1 MKPHAR
7 VMRRYWPTV
16 AMLVGMTTLQV
27 SVAGFSLYLLSG
39 VRAYVTGES
48 LYSKGQKDAQ
58 ILLLDY
64 AEFHRE
70 ADYQA
75 LQRALAVPI
84 ADRIAREEL
93 QKPEPDLEIA
103 RQGFIGGGNHPDDIT
118 ALIRL
123 FRWFSRTPLMSEAIV
138 TWTEGDGIIEQMR
151 SLAESAHERVL
162 AGDADSDAL
171 RQTRARAPELNQQ
184 LTLLE
189 SKFSA
194 QLGETSRLTQRL
206 LLALN
211 GLLALILTL
220 AGLAF
225 VRKTALV
232 QAQTEAE
239 VVRRQESLQSLLDSA
254 AEGLYGVDLAGRC
267 TFANRAALKM
277 LGYEREADLLG
288 RPIHALIVATRDEA
302 AAPQPNGAHSDA
314 EAYRRRDGSEFP
326 VERWSHPVMHDG
338 AVNGLVTTFFDISER
353 IRLRTAVRRG
363 EIRMERLVDSV
374 TDGVITFADDGR
386 VVLFNSAA
394 ERLFQTAAASALGSA
409 VHRFFAGELPRV
421 AELADHQIATIHEL
435 TGKRA
440 HDATTFPLE
449 ASFSRVAT
457 DDGVLN
463 TVVVR
468 DVTALHSARAERQAR
483 EALEASNRAKTE
495 FLSRMSH
502 ELRTPLNAV
511 IGFAQLLR
519 IDSARPSAAQHLER
533 ISHIENA
540 AGHLLALVND
550 VLDLS
555 RVESGEMA
563 VSSEAVDL
571 ARAVEEAGNMVS
583 PLVTKAMVELLIS
596 PAGGA
601 PAPAPARPGAATLRR
616 RFSSQVSSQVWVAAD
631 PIRLRQVL
639 VNLLSNA
646 VKYNRHGG
654 SVNVSWRVEDNGEC
668 LVWVADTG
676 PGIAQD
682 KLARLFEP
690 FNRLGAETSKVEGTG
705 IGLFLSRRL
714 AEMMGGRLNIA
725 STVGEGTVATL
736 VLKLARRPLAV
747 ARAALAPSRAGAG
760 GQLDVLY
767 AEDNEVNAE
776 LVRQI
781 VSLRP
786 GVTLRVAESGTR
798 AVAMAKERPPDLMLV
813 DMNLGDMTGIELAS
827 ALRAHP
833 LTQEIRLFALS
844 ADALPEQIDA
854 ALKDGFRGY
863 LTKPI
868 EFAKLLSLFDDH
880 LQAA

>member
-70 ADYQA
+70 ADYLS

-93 QKPEPDLEIA
+93 QKPDPDLEVA
-103 RQGFIGGGNHPDDIT
+103 RQGFIDGGNHPDDIT

-138 TWTEGDGIIEQMR
+138 TWTEGDRVIEQMR

-162 AGDADSDAL
+162 AGDADSVAL
-171 RQTRARAPELNQQ
+171 RQIRARAPELNQQ

-194 QLGETSRLTQRL
+194 QLGEASRLTQRL

-267 TFANRAALKM
+267 TFANRAALEM
-277 LGYEREADLLG
+277 LGYDREADLLG
-288 RPIHALIVATRDEA
+288 RSIHALIGATRDA
-302 AAPQPNGAHSDA
+302 AVPKPNGAHSDT
-314 EAYRRRDGSEFP
+314 ESYRRRDGSEFP

-353 IRLRTAVRRG
+353 IKLRSAVRRG

-394 ERLFQTAAASALGSA
+394 ERLFQTTAAAALGSA

-440 HDATTFPLE
+440 LDGTTFPLE

-463 TVVVR
+463 TAVVR
-468 DVTALHSARAERQAR
+468 DVTALHLARAERQAR

-596 PAGGA
+596 PADGA
-601 PAPAPARPGAATLRR
+601 PTSAPGKPGGPR
-616 RFSSQVSSQVWVAAD
+616 RFSSKVWVAAD

-654 SVNVSWRVEDNGEC
+654 SVNVSWRIEENGEC
-668 LVWVADTG
+668 LLCVADTG
-676 PGIAQD
+676 PGIAQE

-690 FNRLGAETSKVEGTG
+690 FNRLGAESSKIEGTG

-714 AEMMGGRLNIA
+714 TEMMGGRLNIA
-725 STVGEGTVATL
+725 STLGEGTVATL
-736 VLKLARRPLAV
+736 ALKLARRPVAV
-747 ARAALAPSRAGAG
+747 ARAALAPSRAGTG

-827 ALRAHP
+827 ALRANP

-844 ADALPEQIDA
+844 ADALPEQIAA
-854 ALKDGFRGY
+854 ALRDGFRGY

>member
-1 MKPHAR
+1 VNTHAR
-7 VMRRYWPTV
+7 AWHRYWPTV
-16 AMLVGMTTLQV
+16 ALLVGMTTLQV

-58 ILLLDY
+58 IYLLDY

-70 ADYQA
+70 TDYQG
-75 LQRALAVPI
+75 LQRALSVPI

-93 QKPEPDLEIA
+93 QKASPDLEIA
-103 RQGFIGGGNHPDDIT
+103 WQGFIDGGNHPDDVP

-138 TWTEGDGIIEQMR
+138 TWTEGDRVIEQMR
-151 SLAESAHERVL
+151 SLAEAAHDRVL
-162 AGDADSDAL
+162 AGDADSVAL
-171 RQTRARAPELNQQ
+171 RQIRARAPELNQQ

-189 SKFSA
+189 SRFSA
-194 QLGETSRLTQRL
+194 QLGEASRLTQRL

-211 GLLALILTL
+211 GFLALILTL

-225 VRKTALV
+225 VRKTARV

-254 AEGLYGVDLAGRC
+254 AEGLYGVDLEGRC
-267 TFANRAALKM
+267 TFANRAALQM
-277 LGYEREADLLG
+277 LGYEREVDLLG
-288 RPIHALIVATRDEA
+288 RPIHALIVDATRAGADA
-302 AAPQPNGAHSDA
+302 TQPDATNGAHS
-314 EAYRRRDGSEFP
+314 ESESYRRRDGSVFP

-353 IRLRTAVRRG
+353 VKLRTAVRRG

-374 TDGVITFADDGR
+374 TDGVITFGDDRR

-394 ERLFQTAAASALGSA
+394 ERLFQTTARAALGSA
-409 VHRFFAGELPRV
+409 VDRFFSGRPLPRM
-421 AELADHQIATIHEL
+421 AELAEHQIASIHEL
-435 TGKRA
+435 TGRRA
-440 HDATTFPLE
+440 GDGTTFPLE
-449 ASFSRVAT
+449 ASFSRMAT
-457 DDGVLN
+457 EDGVLN

-468 DVTALHSARAERQAR
+468 DVTSLHQARAERQAR
-483 EALEASNRAKTE
+483 EALEASGRAKTE

-519 IDSARPSAAQHLER
+519 IDSARPSTTQQLER
-533 ISHIENA
+533 IGHIENA

-563 VSSEAVDL
+563 VSNEAVDL
-571 ARAVEEAGNMVS
+571 ARAVEEASNMVS
-583 PLVTKAMVELLIS
+583 PLVTKAAVELLI
-596 PAGGA
+596 A
-601 PAPAPARPGAATLRR
+601 PSNNLTVGTQARASGPPLRK
-616 RFSSQVSSQVWVAAD
+616 SSSQVWVGAD

-654 SVNVSWRVEDNGEC
+654 SVSVGWRVEGAEC
-668 LVWVADTG
+668 LLSVTDTG
-676 PGIAQD
+676 PGIASD
-682 KLARLFEP
+682 KLNRLFEP

-714 AEMMGGRLNIA
+714 AEMMGGRLHIA

-736 VLKLARRPLAV
+736 VLRLAKRPV
-747 ARAALAPSRAGAG
+747 APVRAALVPSRHGTG
-760 GQLDVLY
+760 GRLDVLY

-786 GVTLRVAESGTR
+786 SVTLRVAESGTR
-798 AVAMAKERPPDLMLV
+798 ALAMAVERPPDLMLV
-813 DMNLGDMTGIELAS
+813 DMNLGDMTGMELAG
-827 ALRAHP
+827 ALRANP
-833 LTQEIRLFALS
+833 LTRDIRLFALS
-844 ADALPEQIDA
+844 ADALPEQIEA

-868 EFAKLLSLFDDH
+868 EFSKLLSLFDDH
-880 LQAA
+880 LQPA

>member
-1 MKPHAR
+1 MKLRAR
-7 VMRRYWPTV
+7 VTRRYWPTV

-27 SVAGFSLYLLSG
+27 SVAGFSLYVLSG

-58 ILLLDY
+58 IYLLDY

-70 ADYQA
+70 TDYQG
-75 LQRALAVPI
+75 LQRALSVPI
-84 ADRIAREEL
+84 ADRVAREEL
-93 QKPEPDLEIA
+93 QKPDPDLEVA
-103 RQGFIGGGNHPDDIT
+103 RQGFIDGGNHPDDIT
-118 ALIRL
+118 ALIQL

-138 TWTEGDGIIEQMR
+138 TWTEGDRVIEQMR
-151 SLAESAHERVL
+151 SLAEAAHQRVL
-162 AGDADSDAL
+162 AGDADSLAL
-171 RQTRARAPELNQQ
+171 RQIRAKAPELNRQ

-194 QLGETSRLTQRL
+194 QLGEASRLTQRL

-220 AGLAF
+220 AGLTF
-225 VRKTALV
+225 VRKTARV

-254 AEGLYGVDLAGRC
+254 AEGLYGVDLEGRC
-267 TFANRAALKM
+267 TFANRAALQM

-288 RPIHALIVATRDEA
+288 QPIHALIDVPHADAGPTDTAQGEA
-302 AAPQPNGAHSDA
+302 DVLRPNGAHSDS
-314 EAYRRRDGSEFP
+314 ESYRRRDGSVFP

-353 IRLRTAVRRG
+353 VKLRTAVRRG

-374 TDGVITFADDGR
+374 TDGVITFEDDGR

-394 ERLFQTAAASALGSA
+394 ERLFQTPAGAALGS
-409 VHRFFAGELPRV
+409 VVDRFFAGRLPRIT
-421 AELADHQIATIHEL
+421 ELAEHQVAAIHEL

-440 HDATTFPLE
+440 HDRTTFPLE

-468 DVTALHSARAERQAR
+468 DVTALYLARAERQAR
-483 EALEASNRAKTE
+483 EALEASDRAKTQ

-519 IDSARPSAAQHLER
+519 IDSGRPTTAQQLER
-533 ISHIENA
+533 IGHIENA

-563 VSSEAVDL
+563 VSDEAVDL
-571 ARAVEEAGNMVS
+571 AAAVEEASNMVS
-583 PLVTKAMVELLIS
+583 PLVTKAAIELVVAPS
-596 PAGGA
+596 GGA
-601 PAPAPARPGAATLRR
+601 HALPRR
-616 RFSSQVSSQVWVAAD
+616 GSNQVWVAAD

-654 SVNVSWRVEDNGEC
+654 SVNVAWRAQDGEC
-668 LVWVADTG
+668 LVNVADTG

-714 AEMMGGRLNIA
+714 TEMMGGRLNIT
-725 STVGEGTVATL
+725 STLGEGTVATL
-736 VLKLARRPLAV
+736 ALRLAKRPVSAVRAKLSPGRSGTSGR
-747 ARAALAPSRAGAG
+747 
-760 GQLDVLY
+760 LDVLY

-786 GVTLRVAESGTR
+786 SVTLRVAESGTR
-798 AVAMAKERPPDLMLV
+798 ALEMAQERPPDLMLV

-827 ALRAHP
+827 ALRADPMTHD
-833 LTQEIRLFALS
+833 IRLFALS

-854 ALKDGFRGY
+854 ALRDGFRGY

-868 EFAKLLSLFDDH
+868 EFGKLLSLFDDH
-880 LQAA
+880 LQPA

>member
-1 MKPHAR
+1 MKLRAR

-16 AMLVGMTTLQV
+16 ALLVGMTTLQV

-58 ILLLDY
+58 IYLLDY
-64 AEFHRE
+64 SEFHRE
-70 ADYQA
+70 TDYQG
-75 LQRALAVPI
+75 LQRALSVPI
-84 ADRIAREEL
+84 ADRVAREAL
-93 QKPEPDLEIA
+93 QKPEPDLEVA
-103 RQGFIGGGNHPDDIT
+103 RQGFIDGGNHPDDVA
-118 ALIRL
+118 ALILL
-123 FRWFSRTPLMSEAIV
+123 FRWFSRTPLMSEAII
-138 TWTEGDGIIEQMR
+138 TWTEGDRVIEQMR
-151 SLAESAHERVL
+151 SLAEAAHQRVL
-162 AGDADSDAL
+162 AGDADSVAL
-171 RQTRARAPELNQQ
+171 RQIRARAPELNQQ

-189 SKFSA
+189 SRFSA
-194 QLGETSRLTQRL
+194 QLGEASRLTQRL

-220 AGLAF
+220 AGLTF
-225 VRKTALV
+225 VRKTARV

-267 TFANRAALKM
+267 TFANRAALQM

-288 RPIHALIVATRDEA
+288 QPIHALIDVTPADATHATHAESD
-302 AAPQPNGAHSDA
+302 APRPNGAHSDTDS
-314 EAYRRRDGSEFP
+314 YRRRDGSVFP

-353 IRLRTAVRRG
+353 VKLRTAVRRG

-374 TDGVITFADDGR
+374 TDGVITFEDDGR
-386 VVLFNSAA
+386 IVLFNSAA
-394 ERLFQTAAASALGSA
+394 ERLFQTAAGAALGS
-409 VHRFFAGELPRV
+409 VVDRFFAGRLPRIT
-421 AELADHQIATIHEL
+421 ELAEHQVAAIHEL

-440 HDATTFPLE
+440 HDRTTFPLE

-468 DVTALHSARAERQAR
+468 DVTALHLARAERQAR

-519 IDSARPSAAQHLER
+519 IDSGRPTTAQQLER
-533 ISHIENA
+533 IGHIENA

-571 ARAVEEAGNMVS
+571 ARAVEEASNMVS
-583 PLVTKAMVELLIS
+583 PLVTKAAVELVVA
-596 PAGGA
+596 PVGGA
-601 PAPAPARPGAATLRR
+601 PSGLQSLTRR
-616 RFSSQVSSQVWVAAD
+616 ASNQVWVAAD

-654 SVNVSWRVEDNGEC
+654 SVNVAWRLDGGEC
-668 LVWVADTG
+668 LLFVTDTG

-690 FNRLGAETSKVEGTG
+690 FNRLGAESSKVEGTG

-714 AEMMGGRLNIA
+714 TEMMGGQLDIA
-725 STVGEGTVATL
+725 STLGEGTVATL
-736 VLKLARRPLAV
+736 ALRLAKRPGSA
-747 ARAALAPSRAGAG
+747 AQAALSPGRSGTG
-760 GQLDVLY
+760 GRLDVLY

-786 GVTLRVAESGTR
+786 SVTLRVAESGTR
-798 AVAMAKERPPDLMLV
+798 ALEMAQERPPDLMLV

-827 ALRAHP
+827 ALRADPMTHD
-833 LTQEIRLFALS
+833 IRLFALS

-854 ALKDGFRGY
+854 ALRDGFRGY

-868 EFAKLLSLFDDH
+868 EFGKLLSLFDDH
-880 LQAA
+880 LQPA

>member
-1 MKPHAR
+1 LSEATKAYDGNERNEAPPVKPSPRAMH
-7 VMRRYWPTV
+7 RYWPTV
-16 AMLVGMTTLQV
+16 ALLVGMTTLQV
-27 SVAGFSLYLLSG
+27 SVAGFSIYLLSG

-58 ILLLDY
+58 IYLLDY

-70 ADYQA
+70 ADYQG
-75 LQRALAVPI
+75 LQRALSVPI
-84 ADRIAREEL
+84 ADRTAREEL
-93 QKPEPDLEIA
+93 QKPDPDLA
-103 RQGFIGGGNHPDDIT
+103 VAAKGFIDGGNHPDDV
-118 ALIRL
+118 AVLIRL
-123 FRWFSRTPLMSEAIV
+123 FRWFSKTPLMSDAIV
-138 TWTEGDGIIEQMR
+138 TWTEGDRVIEQMR
-151 SLAESAHERVL
+151 ELAQSAHDRVL
-162 AGDADSDAL
+162 AGDASSVAL
-171 RQTRARAPELNQQ
+171 RQIRARAPELNQQ

-189 SKFSA
+189 SRFSA
-194 QLGETSRLTQRL
+194 QLGEVSRLTQRL
-206 LLALN
+206 LFALN
-211 GLLALILTL
+211 GFLALILTL

-225 VRKTALV
+225 VRKTARV
-232 QAQTEAE
+232 QALTEAE
-239 VVRRQESLQSLLDSA
+239 VVRRQESLQSLLD
-254 AEGLYGVDLAGRC
+254 
-267 TFANRAALKM
+267 
-277 LGYEREADLLG
+277 
-288 RPIHALIVATRDEA
+288 
-302 AAPQPNGAHSDA
+302 
-314 EAYRRRDGSEFP
+314 
-326 VERWSHPVMHDG
+326 
-338 AVNGLVTTFFDISER
+338 
-353 IRLRTAVRRG
+353 
-363 EIRMERLVDSV
+363 RMERLVDSV
-374 TDGVITFADDGR
+374 TDGVITFLDDRR

-394 ERLFQTAAASALGSA
+394 ERLFQTTAGAALGS
-409 VHRFFAGELPRV
+409 VVDQFFAGRLPHV
-421 AELADHQIATIHEL
+421 AELSEHQIAAIHEL

-440 HDATTFPLE
+440 HDGTSFPLE

-468 DVTALHSARAERQAR
+468 DVTALHLARAERQAR
-483 EALEASNRAKTE
+483 QALEASDRAKTE

-519 IDSARPSAAQHLER
+519 IDSGRSPPTQQLER
-533 ISHIENA
+533 VGHIENA
-540 AGHLLALVND
+540 AAHLLALVND

-571 ARAVEEAGNMVS
+571 VRAVEEASNMVS
-583 PLVTKAMVELLIS
+583 PLVTKAAVELLVLADHA
-596 PAGGA
+596 PADKALAGHGPLAVQTRAGGS
-601 PAPAPARPGAATLRR
+601 TLPRR
-616 RFSSQVSSQVWVAAD
+616 ASGLASQASQANQAWVAAD

-654 SVNVSWRVEDNGEC
+654 SVSVSWRMQDDEC
-668 LVWVADTG
+668 HVSVTDTG
-676 PGIAQD
+676 PGIAHD

-690 FNRLGAETSKVEGTG
+690 FNRLGAESSKVEGTG

-714 AEMMGGRLNIA
+714 AEMMGGRLEIA
-725 STVGEGTVATL
+725 SKLGEGTIATL
-736 VLKLARRPLAV
+736 ALKLAKRPVSAV
-747 ARAALAPSRAGAG
+747 RAVLAPSRLGISG
-760 GQLDVLY
+760 RLDVLY

-798 AVAMAKERPPDLMLV
+798 ALAMAEERPPDLMLV

-827 ALRAHP
+827 ALRRSP
-833 LTQEIRLFALS
+833 MTCDIRLVALS

-868 EFAKLLSLFDDH
+868 EFAKLLSLFDEH
-880 LQAA
+880 LQSA

>member
-1 MKPHAR
+1 MKPYAR
-7 VMRRYWPTV
+7 AMRRYWPTV
-16 AMLVGMTTLQV
+16 AVLVGMTSLQV
-27 SVAGFSLYLLSG
+27 SVAGFSLYVLSG

-58 ILLLDY
+58 IYLLDY

-70 ADYQA
+70 ADYQG
-75 LQRALAVPI
+75 LQRALSVPI

-93 QKPEPDLEIA
+93 QKPDPDLEVA
-103 RQGFIGGGNHPDDIT
+103 RQGFIDGGNHPDDVA
-118 ALIRL
+118 ALVLL

-138 TWTEGDGIIEQMR
+138 TWTEGDRVIEQMR
-151 SLAESAHERVL
+151 SLAESAHQRVL
-162 AGDADSDAL
+162 AGDADTVAL
-171 RQTRARAPELNQQ
+171 RQIRARAPELNQQ

-189 SKFSA
+189 SQFSA
-194 QLGETSRLTQRL
+194 QLGEASRLTQRL

-211 GLLALILTL
+211 GLLALTLTV

-225 VRKTALV
+225 VRKTARV

-239 VVRRQESLQSLLDSA
+239 VIRRQESLQSLLDSA

-267 TFANRAALKM
+267 TFANRAALQM

-288 RPIHALIVATRDEA
+288 LPIHALIDATRGEA
-302 AAPQPNGAHSDA
+302 HEPQPNGAHSDT
-314 EAYRRRDGSEFP
+314 ESYRRRDGSVFP
-326 VERWSHPVMHDG
+326 VERWAHPVMHDG

-353 IRLRTAVRRG
+353 IKLRSAVRRG

-394 ERLFQTAAASALGSA
+394 ERLFQTAASAALGS
-409 VHRFFAGELPRV
+409 VVDRFFAGQLPRI
-421 AELADHQIATIHEL
+421 AELAEHQVAAIHEL

-440 HDATTFPLE
+440 RDRTTFPLE

-457 DDGVLN
+457 DDDVLN

-468 DVTALHSARAERQAR
+468 DVTALYLARAERQAR
-483 EALEASNRAKTE
+483 EALEASDRAKTQ

-519 IDSARPSAAQHLER
+519 IDSGRPSTAQQLER

-563 VSSEAVDL
+563 VSNEAVDL
-571 ARAVEEAGNMVS
+571 ARAVEEASNMVS
-583 PLVTKAMVELLIS
+583 PLVTKAAVELLIS
-596 PAGGA
+596 PADSA
-601 PAPAPARPGAATLRR
+601 PGAVQVKPSGQAMPRR
-616 RFSSQVSSQVWVAAD
+616 LSSQMWVAAD

-654 SVNVSWRVEDNGEC
+654 SVSVSWRADRDEC
-668 LVWVADTG
+668 VVCVTDTG

-690 FNRLGAETSKVEGTG
+690 FNRLGAESSKVEGTG

-714 AEMMGGRLNIA
+714 TEMMGGRLNIA
-725 STVGEGTVATL
+725 STVDVGTVATL
-736 VLKLARRPLAV
+736 TLRLAKRPGSSAQ
-747 ARAALAPSRAGAG
+747 AALAPARSGTAGR
-760 GQLDVLY
+760 LDVLY

-786 GVTLRVAESGTR
+786 SVTLRVAESGTR
-798 AVAMAKERPPDLMLV
+798 AIEMAEERPPDLMLV

-827 ALRAHP
+827 VLRGNP
-833 LTQEIRLFALS
+833 MTQGIRMFALS

-854 ALKDGFRGY
+854 ALRDGFRGY

-880 LQAA
+880 LQTA

>member
-1 MKPHAR
+1 VKPYSRA
-7 VMRRYWPTV
+7 MRRYWPTV
-16 AMLVGMTTLQV
+16 AVLVAMTTLQV

-58 ILLLDY
+58 IYLLDY

-70 ADYQA
+70 ADYLG
-75 LQRALAVPI
+75 LQRALSVPI

-93 QKPEPDLEIA
+93 QKPSPDLEIA
-103 RQGFIGGGNHPDDIT
+103 RQGFIDGGNHPDDIT
-118 ALIRL
+118 ALILL
-123 FRWFSRTPLMSEAIV
+123 FRWFSRTPLMSEAII
-138 TWTEGDGIIEQMR
+138 TWTEGDRVIEQMR
-151 SLAESAHERVL
+151 SLAESAHQRVL
-162 AGDADSDAL
+162 AGDADTVAL
-171 RQTRARAPELNQQ
+171 RQIRARAPELNQQ

-189 SKFSA
+189 SRFSA
-194 QLGETSRLTQRL
+194 QLGEASRLTQRL
-206 LLALN
+206 LLGLN
-211 GLLALILTL
+211 GFLALILTL

-225 VRKTALV
+225 VRTTARV

-288 RPIHALIVATRDEA
+288 RPIHALIDAVRSEA
-302 AAPQPNGAHSDA
+302 DAAQPNGAHSDT
-314 EAYRRRDGSEFP
+314 ESYRRRDGSVFP

-338 AVNGLVTTFFDISER
+338 AVTGLVTTFFDITER
-353 IRLRTAVRRG
+353 IKLRTAVRRG

-394 ERLFQTAAASALGSA
+394 ERLFQTTAGAALGSA
-409 VHRFFAGELPRV
+409 VDRFFAGQLPRV
-421 AELADHQIATIHEL
+421 AELAEHQIATIHEL
-435 TGKRA
+435 TGKRV
-440 HDATTFPLE
+440 HEATTFPLE

-468 DVTALHSARAERQAR
+468 DVTALHLARAERQAR
-483 EALEASNRAKTE
+483 EALEASNRAKTQ

-519 IDSARPSAAQHLER
+519 IDSARASATQHLER

-563 VSSEAVDL
+563 VSREAVDL

-583 PLVTKAMVELLIS
+583 PLVTKAAVELLIS
-596 PAGGA
+596 PAAALSKPGGA
-601 PAPAPARPGAATLRR
+601 TRR
-616 RFSSQVSSQVWVAAD
+616 LSGQVWVAAD

-654 SVNVSWRVEDNGEC
+654 SVSVSWRIDGNDEC
-668 LVWVADTG
+668 LLCVTDTG

-682 KLARLFEP
+682 KLAQLFEP
-690 FNRLGAETSKVEGTG
+690 FNRLGAESSKVEGTG

-714 AEMMGGRLNIA
+714 TEMMGGRLNIA

-736 VLKLARRPLAV
+736 VLKLAKRPVSSAH
-747 ARAALAPSRAGAG
+747 AALAPSRPGANG
-760 GQLDVLY
+760 RLDVLY

-786 GVTLRVAESGTR
+786 SVTLRVAESGTR
-798 AVAMAKERPPDLMLV
+798 ALAMAQERPPDLMLV

-827 ALRAHP
+827 ALRGNPA
-833 LTQEIRLFALS
+833 TREIRLFALS

-854 ALKDGFRGY
+854 ALKEGFQGY

-868 EFAKLLSLFDDH
+868 EFSKLLSLFDDH
-880 LQAA
+880 LLTA

>member
-1 MKPHAR
+1 VKLRAR

-16 AMLVGMTTLQV
+16 AVLVGMTTLQV

-58 ILLLDY
+58 IHLLDY
-64 AEFHRE
+64 AAFHRE
-70 ADYQA
+70 ADYQG
-75 LQRALAVPI
+75 LQRALSVPI
-84 ADRIAREEL
+84 ADRIAREAL
-93 QKPEPDLEIA
+93 QKPDPDLEVA
-103 RQGFIGGGNHPDDIT
+103 RQGFIDGGNHPDDVG
-118 ALIRL
+118 ALILL
-123 FRWFSRTPLMSEAIV
+123 FRWFSRTPLMSDAIA
-138 TWTEGDGIIEQMR
+138 TWTEGDRVIEQMR
-151 SLAESAHERVL
+151 ALAEAAHQRVL
-162 AGDADSDAL
+162 AGDADSVAL
-171 RQTRARAPELNQQ
+171 RQIRARAPELNQQ

-194 QLGETSRLTQRL
+194 QLGEASRLTQRL

-211 GLLALILTL
+211 GLLALTLTL

-225 VRKTALV
+225 VRKTARV
-232 QAQTEAE
+232 QAETEAE

-277 LGYEREADLLG
+277 LGYEREAELLG
-288 RPIHALIVATRDEA
+288 QPIHALIDATRGEA
-302 AAPQPNGAHSDA
+302 GAAQPNGPHSDT
-314 EAYRRRDGSEFP
+314 ESYRRRDGSVFP

-338 AVNGLVTTFFDISER
+338 TVNGLVTTFFDISER

-394 ERLFQTAAASALGSA
+394 ERLFQTSAGAALGSA
-409 VHRFFAGELPRV
+409 VARFFAGRLPRV
-421 AELADHQIATIHEL
+421 AELAEHQVAAIHEL

-440 HDATTFPLE
+440 RDGTTFPLE

-457 DDGVLN
+457 DDDVLN

-468 DVTALHSARAERQAR
+468 DVTALHLARAERQAR
-483 EALEASNRAKTE
+483 EALEASDRAKTE

-519 IDSARPSAAQHLER
+519 IDAARPSTARQLER
-533 ISHIENA
+533 IGHIENA

-563 VSSEAVDL
+563 VSNEAVDL
-571 ARAVEEAGNMVS
+571 TRAVEEASNMVS
-583 PLVTKAMVELLIS
+583 PLVTKAAVELLIAPVDS
-596 PAGGA
+596 VPTGAQARLGGQA
-601 PAPAPARPGAATLRR
+601 LPRR
-616 RFSSQVSSQVWVAAD
+616 LSSQVWVAAD

-654 SVNVSWRVEDNGEC
+654 SVSVAWRVNESEC
-668 LVWVADTG
+668 LVSVTDTG

-682 KLARLFEP
+682 KLVRLFEP
-690 FNRLGAETSKVEGTG
+690 FNRLGAESSKVEGTG

-714 AEMMGGRLNIA
+714 TEMMGGRLGIA

-736 VLKLARRPLAV
+736 ALRLAKRPASD
-747 ARAALAPSRAGAG
+747 ARAVLAHGGAG
-760 GQLDVLY
+760 TTGRLDVLY

-798 AVAMAKERPPDLMLV
+798 ALAMAQERPPDLMLV
-813 DMNLGDMTGIELAS
+813 DMNLGDMTGIELAK
-827 ALRAHP
+827 ALRGDP
-833 LTQEIRLFALS
+833 MTREIRLFALS

-880 LQAA
+880 LQPA

>member
-1 MKPHAR
+1 
-7 VMRRYWPTV
+7 MRRYWPTV
-16 AMLVGMTTLQV
+16 AVLVGMTTLQV

-58 ILLLDY
+58 IYLLDY

-70 ADYQA
+70 ADYQG
-75 LQRALAVPI
+75 LQRALSVPI

-93 QKPEPDLEIA
+93 QKPNPDLEVA
-103 RQGFIGGGNHPDDIT
+103 RQGFIDGGNHPDDVA

-138 TWTEGDGIIEQMR
+138 TWTEGDRVIEQMR
-151 SLAESAHERVL
+151 SLAEVAHERVL
-162 AGDADSDAL
+162 AGDADSVAL
-171 RQTRARAPELNQQ
+171 RQIRARAPELNQQ
-184 LTLLE
+184 LTQLE
-189 SKFSA
+189 SRFSA
-194 QLGETSRLTQRL
+194 QLGEASRLTQRL

-211 GLLALILTL
+211 GFLALILTVV
-220 AGLAF
+220 GLAF
-225 VRKTALV
+225 VRKTAHV
-232 QAQTEAE
+232 QALTEAE
-239 VVRRQESLQSLLDSA
+239 VIRRQESLQSLLDSA
-254 AEGLYGVDLAGRC
+254 AEGLYGVDLAGHC

-277 LGYEREADLLG
+277 LGYEREAELLG
-288 RPIHALIVATRDEA
+288 RPIHSMIDA
-302 AAPQPNGAHSDA
+302 ADAPAPNGSHSDT
-314 EAYRRRDGSEFP
+314 ESYRRRDGSVFP

-338 AVNGLVTTFFDISER
+338 AINGLVTTFFDISER
-353 IRLRTAVRRG
+353 VRLRTAVRRS

-394 ERLFQTAAASALGSA
+394 ERLFQTPAGAALGA
-409 VHRFFAGELPRV
+409 GVDRFFAGQLPRV
-421 AELADHQIATIHEL
+421 AELAEHQTAAIHEL
-435 TGKRA
+435 TGRRA

-468 DVTALHSARAERQAR
+468 DVTALHQARAERQAR
-483 EALEASNRAKTE
+483 EALEASNRAKTQ

-519 IDSARPSAAQHLER
+519 IDSGRPSTAQQLER

-563 VSSEAVDL
+563 VSREAVDL
-571 ARAVEEAGNMVS
+571 ALAVEEAGNMVS
-583 PLVTKAMVELLIS
+583 PLVTKAAVELLIS
-596 PAGGA
+596 PQDSASA
-601 PAPAPARPGAATLRR
+601 LPRRAA
-616 RFSSQVSSQVWVAAD
+616 SQVWVAAD

-646 VKYNRHGG
+646 VKYNRVGG
-654 SVNVSWRVEDNGEC
+654 SVSVSWRVDGNEC
-668 LVWVADTG
+668 LLCVTDTG
-676 PGIAQD
+676 PGIARD
-682 KLARLFEP
+682 KLERLFEP
-690 FNRLGAETSKVEGTG
+690 FNRLGAESSKVEGTG

-714 AEMMGGRLNIA
+714 TEMMSGRLNIA

-736 VLKLARRPLAV
+736 VLKLARRPGSA
-747 ARAALAPSRAGAG
+747 ARATLAPSRAGTDG
-760 GQLDVLY
+760 RLDVLY

-786 GVTLRVAESGTR
+786 SVTLRVAESGTR
-798 AVAMAKERPPDLMLV
+798 ALAMAQDRPPDLMLV

-827 ALRAHP
+827 ALRGNPMTRSIH
-833 LTQEIRLFALS
+833 LFALS

-868 EFAKLLSLFDDH
+868 EFSKLLSLFDDH
-880 LQAA
+880 LQTA

>member
-1 MKPHAR
+1 MKPYAR

-16 AMLVGMTTLQV
+16 AVLVGMTTLQV

-58 ILLLDY
+58 IYLLDY

-70 ADYQA
+70 VDYQG
-75 LQRALAVPI
+75 LQRALSVPI

-93 QKPEPDLEIA
+93 QKPDPDLAVA
-103 RQGFIGGGNHPDDIT
+103 RQGFIDGGNHPDDIEV
-118 ALIRL
+118 LIRL
-123 FRWFSRTPLMSEAIV
+123 FRWFSRTPLMSEAIA
-138 TWTEGDGIIEQMR
+138 TWTEGDRVIEQMR
-151 SLAESAHERVL
+151 SLAQSAHERVL
-162 AGDADSDAL
+162 AGDADSVAL
-171 RQTRARAPELNQQ
+171 RQIRTRAPELNQQ
-184 LTLLE
+184 LTQLE
-189 SKFSA
+189 SRFSA
-194 QLGETSRLTQRL
+194 QLGEASRLTQRL

-211 GLLALILTL
+211 GFLALILTL

-225 VRKTALV
+225 VRKTAHV
-232 QAQTEAE
+232 QALTEAE

-254 AEGLYGVDLAGRC
+254 AEGLYGVDLEGRC

-277 LGYEREADLLG
+277 LGYEREAELLG
-288 RPIHALIVATRDEA
+288 QPIHSMIDATADA
-302 AAPQPNGAHSDA
+302 AAPNGSHSDT
-314 EAYRRRDGSEFP
+314 ESYRRRDGSVFP

-338 AVNGLVTTFFDISER
+338 VANGLVTTFFDISER
-353 IRLRTAVRRG
+353 LRLRTAVRRS

-394 ERLFQTAAASALGSA
+394 ERLFQTPAGAALGAA
-409 VHRFFAGELPRV
+409 VERFFAAALPRV
-421 AELADHQIATIHEL
+421 AELAEHQIATIHEL

-440 HDATTFPLE
+440 HDGTTFPVE

-468 DVTALHSARAERQAR
+468 DVTALHQARAERQAR
-483 EALEASNRAKTE
+483 EALEASNRAKTQ

-519 IDSARPSAAQHLER
+519 IDSGRPSAAQQLER

-571 ARAVEEAGNMVS
+571 TQAVEEASNMVS
-583 PLVTKAMVELLIS
+583 PLVTKAAVELLIL
-596 PAGGA
+596 PASRA
-601 PAPAPARPGAATLRR
+601 PVLPRR
-616 RFSSQVSSQVWVAAD
+616 SASQVWVAAD

-646 VKYNRHGG
+646 VKYNRVGG
-654 SVNVSWRVEDNGEC
+654 SVSVSWRADDSEC
-668 LVWVADTG
+668 LLRVTDTG
-676 PGIAQD
+676 PGIARD
-682 KLARLFEP
+682 KLERLFEP
-690 FNRLGAETSKVEGTG
+690 FNRLGAESSNVEGTG

-736 VLKLARRPLAV
+736 VLKLAKRPVAA
-747 ARAALAPSRAGAG
+747 ARAALEPARSGTDGR
-760 GQLDVLY
+760 LDVLY

-786 GVTLRVAESGTR
+786 SVTLRVAESGKR
-798 AVAMAKERPPDLMLV
+798 ALAMAQDRPPDLMLV

-827 ALRAHP
+827 ALRRNP
-833 LTQEIRLFALS
+833 TTRSIQLFALS

>member
-1 MKPHAR
+1 MKLRAR

-16 AMLVGMTTLQV
+16 ALLVGMTTLQV
-27 SVAGFSLYLLSG
+27 SVAGFSLYVLSG

-58 ILLLDY
+58 IYLLDY

-70 ADYQA
+70 ADYQG
-75 LQRALAVPI
+75 LQRALSVPI

-93 QKPEPDLEIA
+93 QKPDPDLEVA
-103 RQGFIGGGNHPDDIT
+103 RQGFINGGNHPDDIT
-118 ALIRL
+118 ALIQL

-138 TWTEGDGIIEQMR
+138 TWTEGDRVIEQMR
-151 SLAESAHERVL
+151 SLAEAAHQRVL
-162 AGDADSDAL
+162 AGDADMVAL
-171 RQTRARAPELNQQ
+171 RQIRARAPELNQQ

-189 SKFSA
+189 SRFSA
-194 QLGETSRLTQRL
+194 QLGEASRLTQRL

-211 GLLALILTL
+211 GLLALILTV

-225 VRKTALV
+225 VRKTARV

-239 VVRRQESLQSLLDSA
+239 VIRRQESLQSLLDSA

-267 TFANRAALKM
+267 TFANRAALQM

-288 RPIHALIVATRDEA
+288 QPIHALIDVTPTDATHAEA
-302 AAPQPNGAHSDA
+302 DAPRPNGAHSDTDS
-314 EAYRRRDGSEFP
+314 YRRRDGSVFP
-326 VERWSHPVMHDG
+326 VERWSHPVLHDG

-353 IRLRTAVRRG
+353 IKLRTAVRRG

-374 TDGVITFADDGR
+374 TDGVITFEDDGR

-394 ERLFQTAAASALGSA
+394 ERLFQTAASAALGS
-409 VHRFFAGELPRV
+409 VVDRFFAGRLPRI
-421 AELADHQIATIHEL
+421 AELAHHQVAAIHEL

-440 HDATTFPLE
+440 HDRTTFPLE

-463 TVVVR
+463 TAVVR
-468 DVTALHSARAERQAR
+468 DVTALHLARAERQAR
-483 EALEASNRAKTE
+483 EALEGSNRAKTQ

-519 IDSARPSAAQHLER
+519 IDSGRPTTAQQLER
-533 ISHIENA
+533 IGHIENA

-571 ARAVEEAGNMVS
+571 ARVVEEASNMVS
-583 PLVTKAMVELLIS
+583 PLVTKAAVELVVA
-596 PAGGA
+596 PAGAA
-601 PAPAPARPGAATLRR
+601 PPALHGLPRRAT
-616 RFSSQVSSQVWVAAD
+616 SQVWVAAD

-654 SVNVSWRVEDNGEC
+654 SVNVAWRVDSGEC
-668 LVWVADTG
+668 LLFVTDTG

-690 FNRLGAETSKVEGTG
+690 FNRLGAESSKVEGTG

-714 AEMMGGRLNIA
+714 TEMMGGRLDIA
-725 STVGEGTVATL
+725 STLGEGTVATL
-736 VLKLARRPLAV
+736 GLRIAKRPVSAAQAVLSPGR
-747 ARAALAPSRAGAG
+747 SGTG
-760 GQLDVLY
+760 GRLDVLY

-786 GVTLRVAESGTR
+786 SVTLRVAESGTR
-798 AVAMAKERPPDLMLV
+798 ALEMAQERPPDLMLV

-827 ALRAHP
+827 ALRADPMTHD
-833 LTQEIRLFALS
+833 IRLFALS

-868 EFAKLLSLFDDH
+868 EFSKLLSLFDDH
-880 LQAA
+880 LQPA

>member
-1 MKPHAR
+1 MKLRAR
-7 VMRRYWPTV
+7 VTRRYWPTV

-27 SVAGFSLYLLSG
+27 SVAGFSLYVLSG

-58 ILLLDY
+58 IYLLDY

-70 ADYQA
+70 TDYQG
-75 LQRALAVPI
+75 LQRALSVPI
-84 ADRIAREEL
+84 ADRVAREEL
-93 QKPEPDLEIA
+93 QKPDPDLEVA
-103 RQGFIGGGNHPDDIT
+103 RQGFIDGGNHPDDIT
-118 ALIRL
+118 ALIQL

-138 TWTEGDGIIEQMR
+138 TWTEGDRVIEQMR
-151 SLAESAHERVL
+151 SLAEAAHQRVL
-162 AGDADSDAL
+162 AGDADSLAL
-171 RQTRARAPELNQQ
+171 RQIRARAPELNRQ

-194 QLGETSRLTQRL
+194 QLGEASRLTQRL

-220 AGLAF
+220 AGLTF
-225 VRKTALV
+225 VRKTARV

-254 AEGLYGVDLAGRC
+254 AEGLYGVDLEGRC
-267 TFANRAALKM
+267 TFANRAALQM

-288 RPIHALIVATRDEA
+288 QPIHALIDVPHAVVGPTDTAQGEA
-302 AAPQPNGAHSDA
+302 DVLRPNGAHSDS
-314 EAYRRRDGSEFP
+314 ESYRRRDGSVFP

-353 IRLRTAVRRG
+353 VKLRTAVRRG

-374 TDGVITFADDGR
+374 TDGVITFEDDGR

-394 ERLFQTAAASALGSA
+394 ERLFQTPAGAALGS
-409 VHRFFAGELPRV
+409 VVDRFFAGRLPRIT
-421 AELADHQIATIHEL
+421 ELAEHQVAAIHEL

-440 HDATTFPLE
+440 HDRTTFPLE

-468 DVTALHSARAERQAR
+468 DVTALYLARAERQAR
-483 EALEASNRAKTE
+483 EALEASDRAKTQ

-519 IDSARPSAAQHLER
+519 IDSGRPTTAQQLER
-533 ISHIENA
+533 IGHIENA

-563 VSSEAVDL
+563 VSDEAVDL
-571 ARAVEEAGNMVS
+571 AAAVEEASNMVS
-583 PLVTKAMVELLIS
+583 PLVTKAAIELVVAPS
-596 PAGGA
+596 DGA
-601 PAPAPARPGAATLRR
+601 HALPRR
-616 RFSSQVSSQVWVAAD
+616 SSSQVWVAAD

-654 SVNVSWRVEDNGEC
+654 SVNVAWRAQDGEC
-668 LVWVADTG
+668 LVNVADTG

-714 AEMMGGRLNIA
+714 TEMMGGRLNIT
-725 STVGEGTVATL
+725 STLGEGTVATL
-736 VLKLARRPLAV
+736 ALRLAKRPVSAVRAKLSPGRSGTSGR
-747 ARAALAPSRAGAG
+747 
-760 GQLDVLY
+760 LDVLY

-786 GVTLRVAESGTR
+786 SVTLRVAESGTR
-798 AVAMAKERPPDLMLV
+798 ALEMAQERPPDLMLV

-827 ALRAHP
+827 ALRADPMTHD
-833 LTQEIRLFALS
+833 IRLFALS

-854 ALKDGFRGY
+854 ALRDGFRGY

-868 EFAKLLSLFDDH
+868 EFGKLLSLFDDH
-880 LQAA
+880 LQPA

>member
-1 MKPHAR
+1 
-7 VMRRYWPTV
+7 MRRYWPTV
-16 AMLVGMTTLQV
+16 AVLVGMTTLQV

-58 ILLLDY
+58 IYLLDY

-70 ADYQA
+70 ADYQG
-75 LQRALAVPI
+75 LQRALSVPI
-84 ADRIAREEL
+84 ADRVAREEL
-93 QKPEPDLEIA
+93 QKPDPDLEVA
-103 RQGFIGGGNHPDDIT
+103 RQGFIDGGNHPDDVA

-138 TWTEGDGIIEQMR
+138 TWTEGDRVIEQMR
-151 SLAESAHERVL
+151 SLAEVAHERVL
-162 AGDADSDAL
+162 AGDADSAAL
-171 RQTRARAPELNQQ
+171 RQIRTRAPELNQQ
-184 LTLLE
+184 LTQLE
-189 SKFSA
+189 SQFSA
-194 QLGETSRLTQRL
+194 QLGEASRLTQRL

-211 GLLALILTL
+211 GFLALILTI

-239 VVRRQESLQSLLDSA
+239 VIRRQESLQSLLDSA
-254 AEGLYGVDLAGRC
+254 AEGLYGVDLAGHC
-267 TFANRAALKM
+267 TFANRAALQM

-288 RPIHALIVATRDEA
+288 RSIHSMIDA
-302 AAPQPNGAHSDA
+302 ADAPAPNGSHSTPHSDT
-314 EAYRRRDGSEFP
+314 ESYRRRDGSVFP

-338 AVNGLVTTFFDISER
+338 AINGLVTTFFDISER
-353 IRLRTAVRRG
+353 VRLRTAVRRS

-394 ERLFQTAAASALGSA
+394 ERLFQTPAGAALGSA
-409 VHRFFAGELPRV
+409 VDRFFAGHLPRV
-421 AELADHQIATIHEL
+421 AEQAEHQTAAIHEL

-468 DVTALHSARAERQAR
+468 DVTALHQARAERQAR
-483 EALEASNRAKTE
+483 EALEASNRAKTQ

-519 IDSARPSAAQHLER
+519 IDSGRPSTAQQLER

-563 VSSEAVDL
+563 VSREAVDL
-571 ARAVEEAGNMVS
+571 AHAVEEAGNMVS
-583 PLVTKAMVELLIS
+583 PLVTKAGVELLIS
-596 PAGGA
+596 PQDGGSA
-601 PAPAPARPGAATLRR
+601 LPRRAASRA
-616 RFSSQVSSQVWVAAD
+616 WVAAD

-646 VKYNRHGG
+646 VKYNRVGG
-654 SVNVSWRVEDNGEC
+654 SVSVSWRVDGNEC
-668 LVWVADTG
+668 VLCVTDTG
-676 PGIAQD
+676 PGIARD
-682 KLARLFEP
+682 KLERLFEP
-690 FNRLGAETSKVEGTG
+690 FNRLGAESSKVEGTG

-714 AEMMGGRLNIA
+714 TEMMSGRLNIA

-736 VLKLARRPLAV
+736 VLKLARRPGSAT
-747 ARAALAPSRAGAG
+747 RAALAPSRAGTDG
-760 GQLDVLY
+760 HLDVLY

-786 GVTLRVAESGTR
+786 SVTLRVAESGTR
-798 AVAMAKERPPDLMLV
+798 ALAMAQDRPPDLMLV

-827 ALRAHP
+827 ALRGNPVTRSIH
-833 LTQEIRLFALS
+833 LFALS

-868 EFAKLLSLFDDH
+868 EFSKLLSLFDDH
-880 LQAA
+880 LQTA

>member
-1 MKPHAR
+1 MKPYAR
-7 VMRRYWPTV
+7 AMRRYWPTV
-16 AMLVGMTTLQV
+16 AVLVGMTSLQV
-27 SVAGFSLYLLSG
+27 SVAGFSLYVLSG

-58 ILLLDY
+58 IYLLDY

-70 ADYQA
+70 ADYQG
-75 LQRALAVPI
+75 LQRALSVPI

-93 QKPEPDLEIA
+93 QKPDLDLEVA
-103 RQGFIGGGNHPDDIT
+103 RKGFIDGGNHPDDVA
-118 ALIRL
+118 ALILL

-138 TWTEGDGIIEQMR
+138 TWTEGDRVIEQMR

-162 AGDADSDAL
+162 AGDADSVAL
-171 RQTRARAPELNQQ
+171 RQIRARAPELNQQ

-189 SKFSA
+189 SQFSA
-194 QLGETSRLTQRL
+194 QLGEASRLTQRL

-211 GLLALILTL
+211 GLLALTLTV

-225 VRKTALV
+225 VRTTARV

-239 VVRRQESLQSLLDSA
+239 VIRRQESLQSLLDSA

-267 TFANRAALKM
+267 TFANRAALQM

-288 RPIHALIVATRDEA
+288 LPIHALIDATRGEA
-302 AAPQPNGAHSDA
+302 DAPQPNGAHSDT
-314 EAYRRRDGSEFP
+314 ESYRRRDGSVFP
-326 VERWSHPVMHDG
+326 VERWAHPVMHDG
-338 AVNGLVTTFFDISER
+338 AINGLVTTFFDISER
-353 IRLRTAVRRG
+353 IKLRTAVRRG

-394 ERLFQTAAASALGSA
+394 ERLFQTAARAALGS
-409 VHRFFAGELPRV
+409 VVDRFFSGQLPRI
-421 AELADHQIATIHEL
+421 AELAEHQVAAIHEL

-440 HDATTFPLE
+440 RDATTFPLE

-468 DVTALHSARAERQAR
+468 DVTALYLARAERQAR
-483 EALEASNRAKTE
+483 EALEASDRAKTE

-519 IDSARPSAAQHLER
+519 IDSGRPSTAQQLER

-571 ARAVEEAGNMVS
+571 AQAVEEASNMVS
-583 PLVTKAMVELLIS
+583 PLVTKASIELLIS
-596 PAGGA
+596 PTDSA
-601 PAPAPARPGAATLRR
+601 PAAVRAKLGGQALPRR
-616 RFSSQVSSQVWVAAD
+616 LTSLSSQTWVAAD

-654 SVNVSWRVEDNGEC
+654 SVSVSWRVERDEC
-668 LVWVADTG
+668 VVCVTDTG

-690 FNRLGAETSKVEGTG
+690 FNRLGAESSKVEGTG

-714 AEMMGGRLNIA
+714 TEMMGGRLNIA
-725 STVGEGTVATL
+725 STVDVGTVATL
-736 VLKLARRPLAV
+736 TLRLAKRPGAS
-747 ARAALAPSRAGAG
+747 AQAALAPARSGTAGH
-760 GQLDVLY
+760 LDVLY

-786 GVTLRVAESGTR
+786 SVTLRVAESGTR
-798 AVAMAKERPPDLMLV
+798 AIEMAEERPPDLMLV

-827 ALRAHP
+827 ALRRNP
-833 LTQEIRLFALS
+833 MTRGIRMFALS

-854 ALKDGFRGY
+854 ALRDGFRGY

-880 LQAA
+880 LQIA

>member
-1 MKPHAR
+1 MKPAPRATH
-7 VMRRYWPTV
+7 RYWPTV
-16 AMLVGMTTLQV
+16 AVLVGMTTLQV

-58 ILLLDY
+58 IYLLDY

-70 ADYQA
+70 ADYQG
-75 LQRALAVPI
+75 LQRALSVPI
-84 ADRIAREEL
+84 ADRTAREEL
-93 QKPEPDLEIA
+93 QKPNPDLAVA
-103 RQGFIGGGNHPDDIT
+103 RQGFIDGGNHPDDV
-118 ALIRL
+118 AVLIRL
-123 FRWFSRTPLMSEAIV
+123 FRWFSKTPLMSDAIV
-138 TWTEGDGIIEQMR
+138 TWTEGDRVIEQMR
-151 SLAESAHERVL
+151 ALAQAAHDRVL
-162 AGDADSDAL
+162 AGDASSVAL
-171 RQTRARAPELNQQ
+171 RQIRASAPELNQQ

-189 SKFSA
+189 SRFSA
-194 QLGETSRLTQRL
+194 QLGEASRLTQRL
-206 LLALN
+206 LFALN
-211 GLLALILTL
+211 GVLALILTV

-225 VRKTALV
+225 VRKTARV

-239 VVRRQESLQSLLDSA
+239 VVRRQESLQSLLD
-254 AEGLYGVDLAGRC
+254 
-267 TFANRAALKM
+267 
-277 LGYEREADLLG
+277 
-288 RPIHALIVATRDEA
+288 
-302 AAPQPNGAHSDA
+302 
-314 EAYRRRDGSEFP
+314 
-326 VERWSHPVMHDG
+326 
-338 AVNGLVTTFFDISER
+338 
-353 IRLRTAVRRG
+353 
-363 EIRMERLVDSV
+363 RMERLVDSV
-374 TDGVITFADDGR
+374 TDGVITFLDDRR

-394 ERLFQTAAASALGSA
+394 ERLFQTTAGAALGS
-409 VHRFFAGELPRV
+409 VVDQFFAGLLPHV
-421 AELADHQIATIHEL
+421 AELSEHQIAAIHEL
-435 TGKRA
+435 TGKRV
-440 HDATTFPLE
+440 HDGTSFPLE

-468 DVTALHSARAERQAR
+468 DVTALHLARAERQAR
-483 EALEASNRAKTE
+483 QALEASDRAKTE

-519 IDSARPSAAQHLER
+519 IDSGRSSTTQQLER
-533 ISHIENA
+533 VGHIENA
-540 AGHLLALVND
+540 AAHLLALVND

-571 ARAVEEAGNMVS
+571 AQAVEEASNMVS
-583 PLVTKAMVELLIS
+583 PLVTKAAVELVVAQADHAPLAVQTR
-596 PAGGA
+596 AGG
-601 PAPAPARPGAATLRR
+601 PALPRR
-616 RFSSQVSSQVWVAAD
+616 TSGHAIQAWVAAD
-631 PIRLRQVL
+631 PIRLRQIL

-654 SVNVSWRVEDNGEC
+654 SVSVSWRVENDEC
-668 LVWVADTG
+668 HLLVTDTG
-676 PGIAQD
+676 PGIAHD

-690 FNRLGAETSKVEGTG
+690 FNRLGAELSKVEGTG

-714 AEMMGGRLNIA
+714 AEMMGGRLDIA
-725 STVGEGTVATL
+725 SVLGEGTVATL
-736 VLKLARRPLAV
+736 ALKLAKRPVKL
-747 ARAALAPSRAGAG
+747 ARAALAPSRHSTSGR
-760 GQLDVLY
+760 LDVLY

-798 AVAMAKERPPDLMLV
+798 ALEMAEERPPDLMLV
-813 DMNLGDMTGIELAS
+813 DMNLGDMTGLELAC
-827 ALRAHP
+827 ALRTSP
-833 LTQEIRLFALS
+833 MTRGIRLVALS

-868 EFAKLLSLFDDH
+868 EFAKLLSLFDEH
-880 LQAA
+880 LQSA

>member
-1 MKPHAR
+1 MKLRAR

-16 AMLVGMTTLQV
+16 AVLVGMTTLQV

-58 ILLLDY
+58 IHLLDY
-64 AEFHRE
+64 AQFHRE
-70 ADYQA
+70 ADYQG
-75 LQRALAVPI
+75 LQRALSVPI
-84 ADRIAREEL
+84 ADRIAREAL
-93 QKPEPDLEIA
+93 QKPDPDLEVA
-103 RQGFIGGGNHPDDIT
+103 RQGFIDGGNHPDDVG
-118 ALIRL
+118 ALILL
-123 FRWFSRTPLMSEAIV
+123 FRWFSRTPLMSEAII
-138 TWTEGDGIIEQMR
+138 TWTEGDRVIEQMR
-151 SLAESAHERVL
+151 TLAEAAHQRVL
-162 AGDADSDAL
+162 AGDADSIAL
-171 RQTRARAPELNQQ
+171 SQIRTRAPELNQQ
-184 LTLLE
+184 LTMLE
-189 SKFSA
+189 SRFSA
-194 QLGETSRLTQRL
+194 QLGEASRLTQRL

-211 GLLALILTL
+211 GLLALALTL

-225 VRKTALV
+225 VRKTARV

-277 LGYEREADLLG
+277 LGYEREAELLG
-288 RPIHALIVATRDEA
+288 QPIHALIDATRGEA
-302 AAPQPNGAHSDA
+302 EASQSNGPHSDTDS
-314 EAYRRRDGSEFP
+314 YRRRDGSVFP

-338 AVNGLVTTFFDISER
+338 AINGLVTTFFDISER

-394 ERLFQTAAASALGSA
+394 ERLFQTSAGAALGSA
-409 VHRFFAGELPRV
+409 VARFFTGQLPRV
-421 AELADHQIATIHEL
+421 AELAEHQVAAIHEL
-435 TGKRA
+435 TGKRVR
-440 HDATTFPLE
+440 DGTTFPVE

-468 DVTALHSARAERQAR
+468 DVTALHLARAERQAR
-483 EALEASNRAKTE
+483 EALEASDRAKTE

-519 IDSARPSAAQHLER
+519 IDAARPSTARQLER
-533 ISHIENA
+533 IGHIENA

-583 PLVTKAMVELLIS
+583 PLVTKAAVELLIS
-596 PAGGA
+596 PLDSVPTGVQ
-601 PAPAPARPGAATLRR
+601 ARPGGHALPRR
-616 RFSSQVSSQVWVAAD
+616 PSSQVWVAAD

-654 SVNVSWRVEDNGEC
+654 SVSVSWRVNPDEC
-668 LVWVADTG
+668 LVSVTDTG

-682 KLARLFEP
+682 KLVRLFEP
-690 FNRLGAETSKVEGTG
+690 FNRLGAESSKVEGTG

-714 AEMMGGRLNIA
+714 TEMMGGRLGIA

-736 VLKLARRPLAV
+736 ALRLAKRPAAD
-747 ARAALAPSRAGAG
+747 ARVALAHGGPGTAGR
-760 GQLDVLY
+760 LDVLY

-798 AVAMAKERPPDLMLV
+798 ALAMAQERPPDLMLV
-813 DMNLGDMTGIELAS
+813 DMNLGDMTGIELAK
-827 ALRAHP
+827 ALRGDP
-833 LTQEIRLFALS
+833 MTREIRLVALS

-868 EFAKLLSLFDDH
+868 EFAKLLSLFDEH
-880 LQAA
+880 LQPA

>member
-1 MKPHAR
+1 VKPHSR

-16 AMLVGMTTLQV
+16 AMLVAMTTLQV

-58 ILLLDY
+58 IYLLDY

-70 ADYQA
+70 SDYQG
-75 LQRALAVPI
+75 LQRALSVPI
-84 ADRIAREEL
+84 ADRVAREAL
-93 QKPEPDLEIA
+93 QKPNPDIEVA
-103 RQGFIGGGNHPDDIT
+103 RQGFIDGGNHPDDVG
-118 ALIRL
+118 ALILL

-138 TWTEGDGIIEQMR
+138 TWTEGDRVIEQMR
-151 SLAESAHERVL
+151 SLAEGAHDRVL
-162 AGDADSDAL
+162 AGDDNAAAL
-171 RQTRARAPELNQQ
+171 RQIRVLAPELNQQ
-184 LTLLE
+184 LTQLE
-189 SKFSA
+189 SRFSA
-194 QLGETSRLTQRL
+194 QLGEASRLTQRL

-211 GLLALILTL
+211 GLLALILTA

-239 VVRRQESLQSLLDSA
+239 VIRRQESLQSLLDSA
-254 AEGLYGVDLAGRC
+254 AEGLYGIDLAGRC

-277 LGYEREADLLG
+277 LGYERESDLLG
-288 RPIHALIVATRDEA
+288 LPIHALIDATGGDA
-302 AAPQPNGAHSDA
+302 SAPDGAHSDT
-314 EAYRRRDGSEFP
+314 ESYRRRDGSVFP
-326 VERWSHPVMHDG
+326 VERWSHPVLHDG
-338 AVNGLVTTFFDISER
+338 VVNGLVTTFFDISER
-353 IRLRTAVRRG
+353 VRLRTAVRRS

-386 VVLFNSAA
+386 IVLFNSAA
-394 ERLFQTAAASALGSA
+394 ERLFQTRADAALGSA
-409 VHRFFAGELPRV
+409 VDRFFAAQLPRV
-421 AELADHQIATIHEL
+421 ADLAEHQIAAIHEL

-440 HDATTFPLE
+440 HDGTTFPLE

-457 DDGVLN
+457 DDDGVLN

-468 DVTALHSARAERQAR
+468 DVTALHQARSERQAR
-483 EALEASNRAKTE
+483 EALEASNRAKTQ

-519 IDSARPSAAQHLER
+519 IDSARPSAARQLER
-533 ISHIENA
+533 INHIENA

-571 ARAVEEAGNMVS
+571 AQAVEEASNMVS
-583 PLVTKAMVELLIS
+583 PLVTKAAVELLIS

-601 PAPAPARPGAATLRR
+601 PAQARRSPA
-616 RFSSQVSSQVWVAAD
+616 SQVWVAAD

-654 SVNVSWRVEDNGEC
+654 SVSVSWGVEQGQCHLRVI
-668 LVWVADTG
+668 DTG
-676 PGIAQD
+676 PGIARD
-682 KLARLFEP
+682 KLERLFEP

-714 AEMMGGRLNIA
+714 TEMMGGRLNIA
-725 STVGEGTVATL
+725 STVGEGTIATL
-736 VLKLARRPLAV
+736 VLKVAARPGQA
-747 ARAALAPSRAGAG
+747 ARAVLEPSRSGTSG
-760 GQLDVLY
+760 RLDVLY

-786 GVTLRVAESGTR
+786 SVTLRVAESGTR
-798 AVAMAKERPPDLMLV
+798 ALAMAQDRPPDLMLV

-827 ALRAHP
+827 ALRTNP
-833 LTQEIRLFALS
+833 TTRSIRLFALS

-880 LQAA
+880 LLTA

>member
-1 MKPHAR
+1 MKLRAR

-16 AMLVGMTTLQV
+16 AVLVGMTTLQV
-27 SVAGFSLYLLSG
+27 SVAGFSLYVLSG

-58 ILLLDY
+58 IYLLDY
-64 AEFHRE
+64 SEFHRE
-70 ADYQA
+70 ADYQG
-75 LQRALAVPI
+75 LQRALSVPI

-93 QKPEPDLEIA
+93 QKPEPDLEVA
-103 RQGFIGGGNHPDDIT
+103 RQGFIDGGNHPDDIT
-118 ALIRL
+118 ALIQL
-123 FRWFSRTPLMSEAIV
+123 FRWFSRTPLMSKAIV
-138 TWTEGDGIIEQMR
+138 TWTEGDRVIEQMR
-151 SLAESAHERVL
+151 SLAETAHQRVL
-162 AGDADSDAL
+162 AGDADTVAL
-171 RQTRARAPELNQQ
+171 RQIRARAPELNQQ

-189 SKFSA
+189 SRFSA
-194 QLGETSRLTQRL
+194 QLGEASRLTQRL

-220 AGLAF
+220 AGLTF
-225 VRKTALV
+225 VRKTARV

-239 VVRRQESLQSLLDSA
+239 VIRRQESLQSLLDSA

-267 TFANRAALKM
+267 TFANRAALEM
-277 LGYEREADLLG
+277 LGYEREADLLDQ
-288 RPIHALIVATRDEA
+288 PIHALIDVSHTDLTPTEATHAETD
-302 AAPQPNGAHSDA
+302 APQPNGAHSDSDS
-314 EAYRRRDGSEFP
+314 YRRRDGSVFP

-353 IRLRTAVRRG
+353 VKLRTAVRRG
-363 EIRMERLVDSV
+363 EIRMERLVDAV
-374 TDGVITFADDGR
+374 TDGVITFQDDGR

-394 ERLFQTAAASALGSA
+394 ERLFQTPTGAALGS
-409 VHRFFAGELPRV
+409 VVDRFFAGRLPRIT
-421 AELADHQIATIHEL
+421 ELAEHQVAAIHEL

-440 HDATTFPLE
+440 HDRTTFPLE
-449 ASFSRVAT
+449 ASFSRVTT

-468 DVTALHSARAERQAR
+468 DVTALHLARAERQAR
-483 EALEASNRAKTE
+483 EALEASNRAKTQ

-519 IDSARPSAAQHLER
+519 IDSGRPTTAQQLER
-533 ISHIENA
+533 IGHIENA

-563 VSSEAVDL
+563 VASEAVDL
-571 ARAVEEAGNMVS
+571 ARAVEEASNMVS
-583 PLVTKAMVELLIS
+583 PLVTKAAVELVV
-596 PAGGA
+596 A
-601 PAPAPARPGAATLRR
+601 PADGVRSALQGLTRR
-616 RFSSQVSSQVWVAAD
+616 ASSQVWVAAD

-654 SVNVSWRVEDNGEC
+654 SVNVAWRMDGGEC
-668 LVWVADTG
+668 LLFVTDTG

-682 KLARLFEP
+682 KLAQLFEP
-690 FNRLGAETSKVEGTG
+690 FNRLGAELSKVEGTG

-725 STVGEGTVATL
+725 STLGEGTVATL
-736 VLKLARRPLAV
+736 ALRLAKRPVSAV
-747 ARAALAPSRAGAG
+747 QAALSHGRSGTSG
-760 GQLDVLY
+760 RLDVLY

-786 GVTLRVAESGTR
+786 SVTLRVAESGMR
-798 AVAMAKERPPDLMLV
+798 ALEMAQERPPDLMLV

-827 ALRAHP
+827 ALRADPMTHD
-833 LTQEIRLFALS
+833 IRLFALS

-854 ALKDGFRGY
+854 ALRDGFRGY

-868 EFAKLLSLFDDH
+868 EFGKLLSLFDDH
-880 LQAA
+880 LQPA

>member
-1 MKPHAR
+1 
-7 VMRRYWPTV
+7 MRRYWPTV
-16 AMLVGMTTLQV
+16 AVLVGMTTLQV

-58 ILLLDY
+58 IYLLDY

-70 ADYQA
+70 ADYQG
-75 LQRALAVPI
+75 LQRALSVPI

-93 QKPEPDLEIA
+93 QKPNPDLEVA
-103 RQGFIGGGNHPDDIT
+103 RQGFIDGGNHPDDV
-118 ALIRL
+118 APLIRL

-138 TWTEGDGIIEQMR
+138 TWTEGDRVIEQMR
-151 SLAESAHERVL
+151 SLAEVAHERVL
-162 AGDADSDAL
+162 AGDADSIAL
-171 RQTRARAPELNQQ
+171 RQIRTRAPELNQQ
-184 LTLLE
+184 LTQLE
-189 SKFSA
+189 SRFSA
-194 QLGETSRLTQRL
+194 QLGEASRLTQRL

-211 GLLALILTL
+211 GFLALVLTV

-239 VVRRQESLQSLLDSA
+239 VIRRQESLQSLLDSA
-254 AEGLYGVDLAGRC
+254 AEGLYGVDLAGHC

-277 LGYEREADLLG
+277 LGYEREAELLG
-288 RPIHALIVATRDEA
+288 RPIHSMIDAGD
-302 AAPQPNGAHSDA
+302 APAPNGSHSTPHSDS
-314 EAYRRRDGSEFP
+314 ESYRRRDGSVFP

-338 AVNGLVTTFFDISER
+338 AINGLVTTFFDISER
-353 IRLRTAVRRG
+353 VRLRTAVRRS

-394 ERLFQTAAASALGSA
+394 ERLFQTPAGAALGSA
-409 VHRFFAGELPRV
+409 VDRFFAGELPRV
-421 AELADHQIATIHEL
+421 AELAEHQTAAIHEL
-435 TGKRA
+435 IGKRA

-468 DVTALHSARAERQAR
+468 DVTALHQARAERQAR
-483 EALEASNRAKTE
+483 EALEASNRAKTQ

-519 IDSARPSAAQHLER
+519 IDSGRPSTTQQLER

-563 VSSEAVDL
+563 VSREAVDL
-571 ARAVEEAGNMVS
+571 ALAVEEAGNMVS
-583 PLVTKAMVELLIS
+583 PLVTKAAVELLILPQDS
-596 PAGGA
+596 ASALP
-601 PAPAPARPGAATLRR
+601 RRAA
-616 RFSSQVSSQVWVAAD
+616 SQVWVAAD

-646 VKYNRHGG
+646 VKYNRVGG
-654 SVNVSWRVEDNGEC
+654 SVSVSWRVDGNEC
-668 LVWVADTG
+668 LLCVTDTG
-676 PGIAQD
+676 PGIARD
-682 KLARLFEP
+682 KLERLFEP
-690 FNRLGAETSKVEGTG
+690 FNRLGAESSKVEGTG

-714 AEMMGGRLNIA
+714 TEMMSGRLNIA

-736 VLKLARRPLAV
+736 VLKLARRPGSAV
-747 ARAALAPSRAGAG
+747 RATLAPSRAGTDG
-760 GQLDVLY
+760 RLDVLY

-786 GVTLRVAESGTR
+786 SVTLRVAESGTR
-798 AVAMAKERPPDLMLV
+798 ALAMAQDRPPDLMLV

-827 ALRAHP
+827 ALRGNPVTRSIH
-833 LTQEIRLFALS
+833 LFALS

-868 EFAKLLSLFDDH
+868 EFSKLLSLFDDH
-880 LQAA
+880 LQVA

>member
-16 AMLVGMTTLQV
+16 AVLVGMTTLQV

-58 ILLLDY
+58 IYLLDY

-70 ADYQA
+70 ADYQG
-75 LQRALAVPI
+75 LHRALSVPI

-93 QKPEPDLEIA
+93 QKPNPDLEVA
-103 RQGFIGGGNHPDDIT
+103 RQGFIDGGNHPDDVA

-138 TWTEGDGIIEQMR
+138 TWTEGDRVIEQMR
-151 SLAESAHERVL
+151 SLAEVAHERVL
-162 AGDADSDAL
+162 AGDADSLAL
-171 RQTRARAPELNQQ
+171 RQIRARAPELNQQ
-184 LTLLE
+184 LTQLE
-189 SKFSA
+189 SRFSA
-194 QLGETSRLTQRL
+194 QLGEASRLTQRL
-206 LLALN
+206 LLGLN
-211 GLLALILTL
+211 GFLALILTV

-239 VVRRQESLQSLLDSA
+239 VIRRQESLQSLLDSA
-254 AEGLYGVDLAGRC
+254 AEGLYGVDLAGHC

-277 LGYEREADLLG
+277 LGYEREAELLG
-288 RPIHALIVATRDEA
+288 RPIHSMIDAGD
-302 AAPQPNGAHSDA
+302 APAPNGSHSTPHSDS
-314 EAYRRRDGSEFP
+314 ESYRRRDGSVFP

-338 AVNGLVTTFFDISER
+338 AINGLVTTFFDISER
-353 IRLRTAVRRG
+353 VRLRTAVRRS

-374 TDGVITFADDGR
+374 TDGVITFGDDGR

-394 ERLFQTAAASALGSA
+394 ERLFQTPTGAALGSA
-409 VHRFFAGELPRV
+409 VDRFFAGELPRV
-421 AELADHQIATIHEL
+421 AELAEHQTAPIHEL
-435 TGKRA
+435 TGRRA

-468 DVTALHSARAERQAR
+468 DVTALHQARAERQAR
-483 EALEASNRAKTE
+483 EALEASNRAKTQ

-519 IDSARPSAAQHLER
+519 IDSGRPSTAQQLER

-563 VSSEAVDL
+563 VSREAVDL
-571 ARAVEEAGNMVS
+571 ALAVEEAGNMVS
-583 PLVTKAMVELLIS
+583 PLVTKAAVELLILPQDS
-596 PAGGA
+596 ASALP
-601 PAPAPARPGAATLRR
+601 RR
-616 RFSSQVSSQVWVAAD
+616 SASQVWVAAD

-646 VKYNRHGG
+646 VKYNRVGG
-654 SVNVSWRVEDNGEC
+654 SVSVSWRVDGNEC
-668 LVWVADTG
+668 LLCVADTG
-676 PGIAQD
+676 PGIARD
-682 KLARLFEP
+682 KLERLFEP
-690 FNRLGAETSKVEGTG
+690 FNRLGAESSKVEGTG

-714 AEMMGGRLNIA
+714 TEMMSGRLNIA

-736 VLKLARRPLAV
+736 VLKLARRPGSA
-747 ARAALAPSRAGAG
+747 ARATLVPSRAGTDG
-760 GQLDVLY
+760 RLDVLY

-786 GVTLRVAESGTR
+786 SVTLRVAESGTR
-798 AVAMAKERPPDLMLV
+798 ALAMAQDRPPDLMLV

-827 ALRAHP
+827 ALRGNPMTRSIH
-833 LTQEIRLFALS
+833 LFALS

-868 EFAKLLSLFDDH
+868 EFSKLLSLFDDH
-880 LQAA
+880 LQTA

>member
-1 MKPHAR
+1 
-7 VMRRYWPTV
+7 MRRYWPTV
-16 AMLVGMTTLQV
+16 AVLVGMTTLQV

-58 ILLLDY
+58 IFLLDY

-70 ADYQA
+70 ADYQG
-75 LQRALAVPI
+75 LQRALSVPI

-93 QKPEPDLEIA
+93 QKPDPNLEIA
-103 RQGFIGGGNHPDDIT
+103 RQGFIDGGNHPDDVE

-123 FRWFSRTPLMSEAIV
+123 FRWFSRTPLMSEAIA
-138 TWTEGDGIIEQMR
+138 TWTEGDRVIEQMR

-162 AGDADSDAL
+162 AGDADSVAL
-171 RQTRARAPELNQQ
+171 RQIRNRAPELNQQ
-184 LTLLE
+184 LTQLE
-189 SKFSA
+189 SRFSA
-194 QLGETSRLTQRL
+194 QLGEASRLTQRL

-211 GLLALILTL
+211 GFLALILTL

-225 VRKTALV
+225 VRKTARV
-232 QAQTEAE
+232 QASTEAE
-239 VVRRQESLQSLLDSA
+239 VIRRQESLQSLLDSA
-254 AEGLYGVDLAGRC
+254 AEGLYGVDLEGRC

-277 LGYEREADLLG
+277 LGYEREAELLG
-288 RPIHALIVATRDEA
+288 LPIHSLIDATPDA
-302 AAPQPNGAHSDA
+302 ARATATSGADAPNGANAGAHSDT
-314 EAYRRRDGSEFP
+314 ESYRRRDGSVFP

-338 AVNGLVTTFFDISER
+338 VANGLVTTFFDISER
-353 IRLRTAVRRG
+353 LQLRTAVRRS

-394 ERLFQTAAASALGSA
+394 ERLFQTAAGAALGAA
-409 VHRFFAGELPRV
+409 VDRFFAASLPRV
-421 AELADHQIATIHEL
+421 AELAEHQIAAIHEL

-440 HDATTFPLE
+440 HDGTTFPLE

-468 DVTALHSARAERQAR
+468 DVTALHQARAERQAR
-483 EALEASNRAKTE
+483 EALEASNRAKTQ

-519 IDSARPSAAQHLER
+519 IDSGRPSAAQQLER
-533 ISHIENA
+533 VNHIENA

-571 ARAVEEAGNMVS
+571 ALAVEEAGNMVS
-583 PLVTKAMVELLIS
+583 PLVTKAAVELLIS
-596 PAGGA
+596 PTSSA
-601 PAPAPARPGAATLRR
+601 PAALPARPGGPVLPRR
-616 RFSSQVSSQVWVAAD
+616 SASQMWVAAD

-654 SVNVSWRVEDNGEC
+654 SVSVSWRAGDNEC
-668 LVWVADTG
+668 RLCVTDTG
-676 PGIAQD
+676 PGIARD
-682 KLARLFEP
+682 KLERLFEP
-690 FNRLGAETSKVEGTG
+690 FNRLGAESSNVEGTG

-714 AEMMGGRLNIA
+714 TEMMGGRLDIA
-725 STVGEGTVATL
+725 STVGEGTIATL
-736 VLKLARRPLAV
+736 VLKLAKRPISS
-747 ARAALAPSRAGAG
+747 ARAALAPARSGSAGH
-760 GQLDVLY
+760 LDVLY

-786 GVTLRVAESGTR
+786 SVTLRVAESGTR
-798 AVAMAKERPPDLMLV
+798 ALAMAQDRPPDLMLV

-827 ALRAHP
+827 ALRRSP
-833 LTQEIRLFALS
+833 TTRSIRLFALS

-880 LQAA
+880 LLTA